1 VANTILTPSMI
12 TREALMVLENNLTFT
27 KFVNRQYE
35 DQFAKSGAKIGTT
48 LNIRK
53 PAQYTVSSGPNL
65 AVQDFVETSVPLTV
79 NQQKHVDITFSS
91 NELTMSIQDFSE
103 RVLAPAV
110 ATLANQIDLD
120 GLALYKQVYNSV
132 GTPGTIPNSLTP
144 YALAGALL
152 DKTATPRDG
161 NRSLVIGPDA
171 QATIVPALAG
181 LYNPT
186 DEIGKQYKTG
196 TMGQALGFKW
206 SMDQNVGQ
214 QQVGPQGGTPLTNG
228 VAQTGSTL
236 VTDGWTAAAAL
247 RLRAGDVFTIAGVF
261 GVNPLSKQTTGSLQQ
276 FVVLADASS
285 DGAGNATLSISPA
298 IVATGTAQNVTVA
311 APDNAAITVVGTAN
325 QFTSQSMAFHK
336 NAFTL
341 ACVDL
346 EDVSKY
352 GSWGARVSDKQL
364 GVSIRL
370 VRQYAIGTDTI
381 PCRLDILYGWAAIRP
396 ELACRIQS

>member
-120 GLALYKQVYNSV
+120 GLSLYKQVYNSV

-196 TMGQALGFKW
+196 TMGQALGFKVEHGPERRPAAGRTAGW
-206 SMDQNVGQ
+206 HTVDQRRR
-214 QQVGPQGGTPLTNG
+214 
-228 VAQTGSTL
+228 S
-236 VTDGWTAAAAL
+236 D
-247 RLRAGDVFTIAGVF
+247 RL
-261 GVNPLSKQTTGSLQQ
+261 
-276 FVVLADASS
+276 
-285 DGAGNATLSISPA
+285 
-298 IVATGTAQNVTVA
+298 
-311 APDNAAITVVGTAN
+311 
-325 QFTSQSMAFHK
+325 H
-336 NAFTL
+336 
-341 ACVDL
+341 
-346 EDVSKY
+346 
-352 GSWGARVSDKQL
+352 ARD
-364 GVSIRL
+364 
-370 VRQYAIGTDTI
+370 
-381 PCRLDILYGWAAIRP
+381 
-396 ELACRIQS
+396 

>member
-1 VANTILTPSMI
+1 MANTILTPSMI
-12 TREALMVLENNLTFT
+12 TREALMVLENNLTFA

-65 AVQDFVETSVPLTV
+65 AVQDFTETSVPLTV

-110 ATLANQIDLD
+110 ATLANQIDFD
-120 GLALYKQVYNSV
+120 GLQLYKQVYNSV
-132 GTPGTIPNSLTP
+132 GTPGTVPNSLTP
-144 YALAGALL
+144 YASAGALL

-161 NRSLVIGPDA
+161 NRSLVISPDM
-171 QATIVPALAG
+171 QAVIVPALAG

-206 SMDQNVGQ
+206 SMDQNVGV
-214 QQVGPQGGTPLTNG
+214 QQVGPQGGTPV
-228 VAQTGSTL
+228 VAGAGQTGNVLATS
-236 VTDGWTAAAAL
+236 GWTAAAAL

-261 GVNPLSKQTTGSLQQ
+261 GVNPLSKQTTGSPQQ
-276 FVVLADASS
+276 FVVLADFSS
-285 DGAGNATLSISPA
+285 AADGTGSISISPA
-298 IVATGTAQNVTVA
+298 ITPTGTAQNVTA
-311 APDNAAITVVGTAN
+311 SPANSAAITVVGTAG
-325 QFTSQSMAFHK
+325 QFTNQGMAFHK

-346 EDVSKY
+346 EDVSKF
-352 GSWGARVSDKQL
+352 GAWGARVADKQL
-364 GVSIRL
+364 GVSLRL
-370 VRQYAIGTDTI
+370 TRQYAIGTDTI
-381 PCRLDILYGWAAIRP
+381 PCRLDVLYGWAAIRP
-396 ELACRIQS
+396 ELATRIQS